1 VTVAAKPRFDAA
13 FLLAQRDHREFIIDP
28 ESRCPELPIAT
39 LVALQ
44 LQHDGWSAAPHR
56 E

>member
-1 VTVAAKPRFDAA
+1 LQQSRVSTRLFCWRSA
-13 FLLAQRDHREFIIDP
+13 DHREFMIDP